1 MKKVWTY
8 FAIGCVVA
16 IIGMFFSDIC
26 GDFFNGMDYGSACV
40 LGISAIRAAGGTQL
54 HRASDGRHRSDAGL
68 LGRTLAGAS
77 ASSA

>member
-40 LGISAIRAAGGTQL
+40 LAHYGYRSKERLKIFAVPIRRG
-54 HRASDGRHRSDAGL
+54 
-68 LGRTLAGAS
+68 LAG
-77 ASSA
+77 

>member
-26 GDFFNGMDYGSACV
+26 GDFFNGI
-40 LGISAIRAAGGTQL
+40 ISVKP
-54 HRASDGRHRSDAGL
+54 GRWSFTKQPTD
-68 LGRTLAGAS
+68 S
-77 ASSA
+77 

>member
-40 LGISAIRAAGGTQL
+40 LGIGMYLCVRRDLSRWFSAKEYQKSNGAAT
-54 HRASDGRHRSDAGL
+54 RHLYGSPS
-68 LGRTLAGAS
+68 TI
-77 ASSA
+77 

>member
-26 GDFFNGMDYGSACV
+26 GDFFNGMDYGKTNFYY
-40 LGISAIRAAGGTQL
+40 LEERI
-54 HRASDGRHRSDAGL
+54 
-68 LGRTLAGAS
+68 
-77 ASSA
+77 